1 MSAKILIVDDEPD
14 LEPLMMRRF
23 RRELRSGEFEFTFA
37 RDGVEALCKIDVDP
51 HFDMV
56 LCDINMPNM
65 DGLTLLGH
73 LAERVPSL
81 KTVIVSAY
89 GDMANIR
96 TAMNRGAF
104 DFVTKPIEFEDLK
117 TTIGKTLNEIALLR
131 EAIKRR
137 EEAERAKFN
146 LSRYFP
152 PSLVETL
159 AQTDEPFGAPREQIV
174 TVLFA
179 DIIGFTSISAALSA
193 HATFELIRTFHGC
206 MAQEVFKA
214 DGTLDKYIGDG
225 LMATFGT
232 PAPTSTDATNAI
244 RCAQGMVDAVE
255 RLNESRAERGEV
267 PIKIAIGVHHGPALL
282 GNIGDERRL
291 EFATIGDTVN
301 IANRLEEL
309 CRSLATPVVVS
320 DSTVKTAQMEASNSA
335 EFLENFTLHGAMPV
349 RGLNEPIAVWTLAC

>member
-1 MSAKILIVDDEPD
+1 MSAKILVVDDEPD

-23 RRELRSGEFEFTFA
+23 RRELRSGDLEFTFA
-37 RDGVEALCKIDVDP
+37 RDGVQALSEIDVDS

-73 LAERVPSL
+73 LAEKAPFL
-81 KTVIVSAY
+81 KTVMVSAY

-117 TTIGKTLNEIALLR
+117 TTIGKTLGEIALMR

-152 PSLVETL
+152 PSLVEML
-159 AQTDEPFGAPREQIV
+159 AQTDDPFGAPREQNV

-179 DIIGFTSISAALSA
+179 DIIGFTPMSAELPPDKL
-193 HATFELIRTFHGC
+193 FGLIRAFHGY
-206 MAQEVFKA
+206 MAQEIFKA
-214 DGTLDKYIGDG
+214 EGTLDKYIGDG

-232 PAPTSTDATNAI
+232 PVPTSADASNAI
-244 RCAQGMVDAVE
+244 RCAQGMVNAVE
-255 RLNESRAERGEV
+255 RLNEKRAETEEV
-267 PIKIAIGVHHGPALL
+267 PIKIAVGVHHGPALL

-309 CRSLATPVVVS
+309 CRSLVTPVVVS
-320 DSTVKTAQMEASNSA
+320 DATIQAAQMEASGDVVFFGNLTSRGMMA
-335 EFLENFTLHGAMPV
+335 V
-349 RGLNEPIAVWTLAC
+349 RGLNEPITVWTLA